1 MNWFFLSLLKTK
13 TKIST
18 EHPKF
23 NSRNINI
30 DFQQYTTQ
38 PKPNSMAPKANISE
52 VEKNCARIEK
62 QTIIHIEIHMMVFAS
77 IFGFL
82 EI

>member
-1 MNWFFLSLLKTK
+1 M
-13 TKIST
+13 
-18 EHPKF
+18 F
-23 NSRNINI
+23 NSTHVDNS
-30 DFQQYTTQ
+30 TQ

-52 VEKNCARIEK
+52 AEKNCARIEK
-62 QTIIHIEIHMMVFAS
+62 QTIIHIEIQMMVFAS